1 MPNIKSTIKIH
12 NKKVTK
18 AKPLA
23 QARTYNYINKS
34 KCSLNNRCLSNN
46 VLFKANITS
55 ETEDYRN
62 ITYCGISETKFKSR
76 YANHGKS
83 FKNRKY

>member
-55 ETEDYRN
+55 TTENYRN
-62 ITYCGISETKFKSR
+62 IIYCSISETKFKSR
-76 YANHGKS
+76 YANHGKP
-83 FKNRKY
+83 FKSRKY